1 MKAKTHSLHYIL
13 SNTIA
18 SVACNYFFFQFFR
31 NFPNWIKPNALVS
44 YGFFHSHDTIY
55 DIHTIVYSNLICW
68 SHLNFNTT
76 SLPPST
82 ILRTEFFPG
91 PGILLPEEWECS
103 GRGWRGRGWEAE
115 AGWRP
120 GPGDP
125 RPRTGCGRGLGAPT
139 NRERWTDFKMH
150 RYNFVIPTHPYFI
163 HGDSINKTSKNQSY
177 WSDVLRWCL
186 SKFTVNLSVST
197 FERN

>member
-1 MKAKTHSLHYIL
+1 MSPFA
-13 SNTIA
+13 
-18 SVACNYFFFQFFR
+18 F
-31 NFPNWIKPNALVS
+31 
-44 YGFFHSHDTIY
+44 
-55 DIHTIVYSNLICW
+55 HTIVYLNLICW
-68 SHLNFNTT
+68 SHLEAILIFNTT

-82 ILRTEFFPG
+82 ILRTEFSRARVFCW
-91 PGILLPEEWECS
+91 PEVWECS
-103 GRGWRGRGWEAE
+103 GRRGWRGRGWKAE

-125 RPRTGCGRGLGAPT
+125 RPRTGCGRGLEAPT